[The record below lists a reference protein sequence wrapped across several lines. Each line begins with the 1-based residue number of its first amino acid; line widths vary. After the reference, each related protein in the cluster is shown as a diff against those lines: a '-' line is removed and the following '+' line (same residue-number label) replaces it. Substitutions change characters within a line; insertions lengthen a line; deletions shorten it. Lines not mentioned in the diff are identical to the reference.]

1 MDSPSPVACCI
12 QCTLHSRVATGLEI
26 IGKYQLFSVVGNV
39 KNLSE
44 VEKFVEN
51 KKQQMSS
58 DWEGSLTTHVALH
71 FINGPEGEAVWIA

>member
-12 QCTLHSRVATGLEI
+12 QCALHSRVATGLEI

-58 DWEGSLTTHVALH
+58 DWEGSLPTHVALH